1 MVVRR
6 VGMVL
11 MRMVEVRVVEVRVVA
26 VRPVAVRAV
35 TVRSS
40 SALKL
45 TPRHRARG
53 VVRAA
58 LSQMKLAT

>member
-45 TPRHRARG
+45 TPRHRAR
-53 VVRAA
+53 VSFA
-58 LSQMKLAT
+58 LLSRK